1 VVQVTLLE
9 KKWRFDLAYFS
20 RFLAGKCVPAIQEGL
35 KMKLKLDTAD
45 NQNCSTTGK
54 QPESAIR
61 RTNPAAIAVSVGE
74 AAQRAGVGRGYL
86 YEQISKGQLRARKA
100 GRRTLIALAD
110 LAAWVEALPTFA
122 KSDLSDPRPTSTA
135 DVTGTLTTPNGNGF
149 AS

>member
-1 VVQVTLLE
+1 MLE
-9 KKWRFDLAYFS
+9 ANAKAL
-20 RFLAGKCVPAIQEGL
+20 
-35 KMKLKLDTAD
+35 
-45 NQNCSTTGK
+45 
-54 QPESAIR
+54 
-61 RTNPAAIAVSVGE
+61 AVSIEE
-74 AAQRAGVGRGYL
+74 AARLAGVGRGYL
-86 YEQISKGQLRARKA
+86 YQQISQGRLRARKA